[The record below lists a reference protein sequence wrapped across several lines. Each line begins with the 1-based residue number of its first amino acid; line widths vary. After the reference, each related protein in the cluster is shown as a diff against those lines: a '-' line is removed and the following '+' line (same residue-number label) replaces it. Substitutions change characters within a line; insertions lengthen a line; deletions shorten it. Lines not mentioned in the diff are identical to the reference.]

1 MNDSSIGLCRVRAGN
16 AELGNGTRSWEI
28 GAGVPMS
35 LAPMCLARVSYDP
48 SQRFGILEFHTI
60 AYAIPN
66 AIYFLFNQLN

>member
-35 LAPMCLARVSYDP
+35 LAPMC
-48 SQRFGILEFHTI
+48 
-60 AYAIPN
+60 
-66 AIYFLFNQLN
+66 